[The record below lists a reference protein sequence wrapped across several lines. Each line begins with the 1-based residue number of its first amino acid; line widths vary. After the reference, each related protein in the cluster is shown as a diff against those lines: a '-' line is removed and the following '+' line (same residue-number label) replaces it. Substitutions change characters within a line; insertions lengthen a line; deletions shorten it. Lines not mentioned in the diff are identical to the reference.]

1 LVTRTEPIPSRETER
16 VRLIWEKLAPK
27 YDGQM
32 GFCDKVLFGDSR
44 RWVCSRADG
53 DVLELAVG
61 TGRNLDRYPPGPR
74 LTGVD
79 FSAPMLELARLRGE
93 RLGRV
98 IDLRLGDAQAL
109 KFPAASFDTLVCTLA
124 LCSIPD
130 DRRALGEVMRVLR
143 PGGRFLSLEHVAS
156 HIAPVRAGQTV
167 LDWISVRTEGDHQL
181 RNPLPHVRALGF
193 EIEVVER
200 LKWGIVQRLVARKT
214 T

>member
-1 LVTRTEPIPSRETER
+1 MTRAEPIPSSETDR

-32 GFCDKVLFGDSR
+32 GFYDKVLFGDSR
-44 RWVCSRADG
+44 RWVCSRAEG
-53 DVLELAVG
+53 NVLELGLG
-61 TGRNLDRYPPGPR
+61 TGRNLDRYPPGTR

-79 FSAPMLELARLRGE
+79 FSAPMIELAGLRAE

-98 IDLRLGDAQAL
+98 IDLQLSDAQAL
-109 KFPAASFDTLVCTLA
+109 EFPDGSFDTVVCTLA

-130 DRRALGEVMRVLR
+130 DRLALREVKRVLR

-156 HIAPVRAGQTV
+156 HIAPVRVGQTV
-167 LDWISVRTEGDHQL
+167 LDWISVRKEGDHQL
-181 RNPLPHVRALGF
+181 RNPLPHLRAFGF